1 MHATSAKAG
10 PDLRCAPGWRR
21 FASGFAE
28 HRKIAETQRQTASRT
43 SPHHIIGRC
52 CANPIAAVVP
62 AGHRQPHAFPI
73 GRTQPPRLPPCE
85 VFQRGPTQAQPPPS
99 RRGPHRKTF
108 TEADLRMP
116 RPERQLCAAW
126 RRMSAVEVR
135 LATAFRRTLPGPR
148 WRSRSRHMP
157 ALNSDG
163 LEASV
168 RARASS
174 LATES
179 TGSDRSRGSRRRVAP
194 ATSGRPPPRGH

>member
-1 MHATSAKAG
+1 MASNPDPGRHRGKRPHDEMHATSAKAG

-108 TEADLRMP
+108 TFA
-116 RPERQLCAAW
+116 
-126 RRMSAVEVR
+126 EVR
-135 LATAFRRTLPGPR
+135 SPCRIHAHDPLPPFKPPARNVLIGVGSTFHSRGRHR
-148 WRSRSRHMP
+148 WHMRAKSGRSEHQ
-157 ALNSDG
+157 
-163 LEASV
+163 V
-168 RARASS
+168 RA
-174 LATES
+174 T
-179 TGSDRSRGSRRRVAP
+179 TPDRRHIRR
-194 ATSGRPPPRGH
+194 

>member
-108 TEADLRMP
+108 THPDNCNRFREGQLRRKGDM
-116 RPERQLCAAW
+116 
-126 RRMSAVEVR
+126 
-135 LATAFRRTLPGPR
+135 
-148 WRSRSRHMP
+148 
-157 ALNSDG
+157 
-163 LEASV
+163 
-168 RARASS
+168 
-174 LATES
+174 
-179 TGSDRSRGSRRRVAP
+179 GSRRKLKYRTVAFTRARSTQSHP
-194 ATSGRPPPRGH
+194 AFGRDRRSALSGFSKCHPRIHSPVQYHPAATSPTP

>member
-1 MHATSAKAG
+1 MTTTMHATSAKAG

-108 TEADLRMP
+108 TEAVIRHAM
-116 RPERQLCAAW
+116 
-126 RRMSAVEVR
+126 VR
-135 LATAFRRTLPGPR
+135 
-148 WRSRSRHMP
+148 
-157 ALNSDG
+157 G
-163 LEASV
+163 LV
-168 RARASS
+168 RVN
-174 LATES
+174 E
-179 TGSDRSRGSRRRVAP
+179 
-194 ATSGRPPPRGH
+194 TSGSGLWGGKADRG

>member
-10 PDLRCAPGWRR
+10 PDLRCAPGRRR

-108 TEADLRMP
+108 TKGAICIVNDGPLGGPELVVWAPKSLTPPRANRRRAKWSTAP
-116 RPERQLCAAW
+116 RPRNIARHTVIPANIGKSPRHRTEPPWAN
-126 RRMSAVEVR
+126 
-135 LATAFRRTLPGPR
+135 FR
-148 WRSRSRHMP
+148 
-157 ALNSDG
+157 
-163 LEASV
+163 
-168 RARASS
+168 
-174 LATES
+174 
-179 TGSDRSRGSRRRVAP
+179 
-194 ATSGRPPPRGH
+194 

>member
-108 TEADLRMP
+108 TNLLVPIDEMNGSYPHPSLP
-116 RPERQLCAAW
+116 F
-126 RRMSAVEVR
+126 V
-135 LATAFRRTLPGPR
+135 RRTSTANLTRPGPSHPDR
-148 WRSRSRHMP
+148 ARSALESKIARSNLAAGVNFSNHPPSIAKRSRNDR
-157 ALNSDG
+157 
-163 LEASV
+163 
-168 RARASS
+168 R
-174 LATES
+174 
-179 TGSDRSRGSRRRVAP
+179 DRSILEFLCSLCSILR
-194 ATSGRPPPRGH
+194 

>member
-1 MHATSAKAG
+1 MASNPDPVRRRGKRPHDEMHVTSAKAG

-62 AGHRQPHAFPI
+62 VAHRQPHAFPI
-73 GRTQPPRLPPCE
+73 GPTQPPQLPPWK

-108 TEADLRMP
+108 TKSARRLISETRQKRMHGKTFGGSRAA
-116 RPERQLCAAW
+116 RP
-126 RRMSAVEVR
+126 
-135 LATAFRRTLPGPR
+135 
-148 WRSRSRHMP
+148 
-157 ALNSDG
+157 
-163 LEASV
+163 
-168 RARASS
+168 ASS
-174 LATES
+174 SCGALRIRRDRRLDLDQAGVS
-179 TGSDRSRGSRRRVAP
+179 VVAKLHPVSGGSFGVP
-194 ATSGRPPPRGH
+194 

>member
-1 MHATSAKAG
+1 MASNPDPGRHRGKRPHDEMHATSAKAG

-108 TEADLRMP
+108 TIAEWRLLTFEEGLRTFSP
-116 RPERQLCAAW
+116 
-126 RRMSAVEVR
+126 
-135 LATAFRRTLPGPR
+135 TGPR
-148 WRSRSRHMP
+148 SAPGSSRPVSMASRT
-157 ALNSDG
+157 ARWICV
-163 LEASV
+163 AS
-168 RARASS
+168 
-174 LATES
+174 
-179 TGSDRSRGSRRRVAP
+179 GGWRGSHRVDISAHMENDHV
-194 ATSGRPPPRGH
+194 AMHNTAVL